1 MASKIEQLVEK
12 LVEDN
17 IPDEYELV
25 DVEYVKE
32 GSLKFLRIYIDKE
45 SGMTLDD
52 CQKLSRII
60 SDKLDEVDPI
70 EENYMLEISSPG
82 LDRQLKK
89 DKDFEREKGKE
100 VELKLFKAHDGVKE
114 FEGIL
119 LGLDDNNDVMVETA
133 KGIVKFQKKDI
144 AVIRLLLRI

>member
-12 LVEDN
+12 LVEEN
-17 IPDEYELV
+17 IPADYELV

-45 SGMTLDD
+45 SGITLND
-52 CQKLSRII
+52 CQILSRII
-60 SDKLDEVDPI
+60 SDKLDEIDPI
-70 EENYMLEISSPG
+70 EENYMLEVSSPG

-114 FEGIL
+114 FEGTL
-119 LGLDDNNDVMVETA
+119 LGLDENGNVAVETA
-133 KGIVKFQKKDI
+133 KGIMKFVKKDI
-144 AVIRLLLRI
+144 AVIRLLLKI